1 MIYNFIKN
9 KKTLVSFSEGDYAL
23 LRIPQ
28 IDRSGT
34 DNSHLPVKIHEIIK
48 LGNGHQKYRLITK
61 YGILDICY
69 SADDL
74 KPSNIVVVCD
84 VEDSVKVPLA
94 TAARS
99 YNSRSTPV
107 RTTCRCKMTC
117 MSSKCKCK
125 AAGFK
130 CSTHCHAFS
139 QKCLNKDS
147 DSD

>member
-1 MIYNFIKN
+1 M
-9 KKTLVSFSEGDYAL
+9 VSFSEGDYSL
-23 LRIPQ
+23 LSIPQ
-28 IDRSGT
+28 IERSGT
-34 DNSHLPVKIHEIIK
+34 DNSQLPVKIHEIKK
-48 LGNGHQKYRLITK
+48 LGNGHLKYRHK

-69 SADDL
+69 SEDEL
-74 KPSNIVVVCD
+74 KTSNIVVVWD
-84 VEDSVKVPLA
+84 VEDSVKDPLA

-99 YNSRSTPV
+99 YNSESTPV
-107 RTTCRCKMTC
+107 RTTCHCKMIC